1 MLFAAGPHPEQL
13 ENGPAAAP
21 GPHNIACPRQR
32 TALRYRPDLYR
43 LARQSRADGN
53 RVFRAGSTADALD
66 APGRVF
72 GADGCRVV
80 MAAGSG
86 VSAAA
91 AAFSRAAVRARHFVR
106 AARLPQVFGDPSTAR
121 PRYLLRPSRASAIPR
136 GRGLKRTGLER
147 PGLERTGAERNGAS
161 RRVADAALASSIIAV
176 HEALIIAQSA
186 ANHQHP
192 QPSSVGPGG
201 GGFAS
206 GDIRTPRR
214 RATGDLQNLS
224 AFQGHDI

>member
-1 MLFAAGPHPEQL
+1 MGPP
-13 ENGPAAAP
+13 PASP
-21 GPHNIACPRQR
+21 PHNIACPRQR

-121 PRYLLRPSRASAIPR
+121 PRYLLRPSWASAIPR
-136 GRGLKRTGLER
+136 GRGAERTGLER
-147 PGLERTGAERNGAS
+147 TGLERTGLERTGLERTGLERTGAERNGAS
-161 RRVADAALASSIIAV
+161 RRGADAALASSW
-176 HEALIIAQSA
+176 A
-186 ANHQHP
+186 AKNSESLANPHY
-192 QPSSVGPGG
+192 VGFIPP
-201 GGFAS
+201 
-206 GDIRTPRR
+206 RTGLAPVER
-214 RATGDLQNLS
+214 
-224 AFQGHDI
+224 